1 MMAMVAP
8 RPKSPPASPDPCGRH
23 HLQLAVD
30 TLHREIGFLEGEISS
45 VEGVHAASKCCKE
58 VDEFVGKNADPFIT
72 ISSKKANTD
81 QSRHLPKK
89 FRARTCLS
97 YLSWMCC
104 CGGCPSVQ
112 LQGPTSCCS
121 CGALGGLCGCCSTGE
136 CCRCRVGCG
145 GCGCCCCC
153 CRGSPCRSRTPSP
166 RCSCGCTCSCP
177 SCCSSSC
184 ACPAPSCCRA
194 PRCCYLCS

>member
-72 ISSKKANTD
+72 MYG
-81 QSRHLPKK
+81 
-89 FRARTCLS
+89 F
-97 YLSWMCC
+97 
-104 CGGCPSVQ
+104 SVHQ
-112 LQGPTSCCS
+112 
-121 CGALGGLCGCCSTGE
+121 
-136 CCRCRVGCG
+136 RR
-145 GCGCCCCC
+145 
-153 CRGSPCRSRTPSP
+153 RTPISLATFQRSFEP
-166 RCSCGCTCSCP
+166 GRV
-177 SCCSSSC
+177 
-184 ACPAPSCCRA
+184 
-194 PRCCYLCS
+194 